1 MNPKTPLQ
9 GLVYTALDLEATD
22 LDPTRDRLVALG
34 AVRLVGGRL
43 GAELELLL
51 DPGRPVSREAQ
62 ALHGLSREALR
73 GRPTLEEALPTFLA
87 FLQGTVLLAH
97 QAHVDLAF
105 LPALKGFPLL
115 DTYLLARFLL
125 PGTDPRLE
133 ALAARFGLPLSGRH
147 TALGD
152 ARLVAEVFRH
162 LLPLLEAAGV
172 RTLEAARLACL
183 RAAEGL
189 RPWSL

>member
-1 MNPKTPLQ
+1 M
-9 GLVYTALDLEATD
+9 
-22 LDPTRDRLVALG
+22 
-34 AVRLVGGRL
+34 
-43 GAELELLL
+43 
-51 DPGRPVSREAQ
+51 
-62 ALHGLSREALR
+62 
-73 GRPTLEEALPTFLA
+73 
-87 FLQGTVLLAH
+87 
-97 QAHVDLAF
+97 DLAF
-105 LPALKGFPLL
+105 LPTLKRFPLL

-125 PGTDPRLE
+125 PGADPRLE
-133 ALAARFGLPLSGRH
+133 ALAARFGIPLLGRH

-172 RTLEAARLACL
+172 RTLEGARLAER